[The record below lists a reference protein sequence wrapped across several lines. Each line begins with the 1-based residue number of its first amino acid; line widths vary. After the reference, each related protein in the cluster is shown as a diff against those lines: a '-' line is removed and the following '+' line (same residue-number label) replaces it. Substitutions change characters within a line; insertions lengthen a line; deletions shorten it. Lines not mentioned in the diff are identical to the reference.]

1 MKYIGAFRNESVI
14 FLGINSF
21 ELSNKSMQDIKDD
34 INSVNDNNNNI
45 LIANAYV
52 SELEFQYNRFELYPG
67 DEGYEESKAEID
79 RILKREEKFLED
91 LGFISFNEYIY
102 SGDFNTTYI
111 YPNKA
116 GLALKRRMEL
126 AMERNKRG

>member
-52 SELEFQYNRFELYPG
+52 S
-67 DEGYEESKAEID
+67 
-79 RILKREEKFLED
+79 
-91 LGFISFNEYIY
+91 
-102 SGDFNTTYI
+102 
-111 YPNKA
+111 
-116 GLALKRRMEL
+116 
-126 AMERNKRG
+126 

>member
-21 ELSNKSMQDIKDD
+21 ELSNKSTQDIKDD
-34 INSVNDNNNNI
+34 INSVNDNNNV

-67 DEGYEESKAEID
+67 DEGYEERKAEID

-126 AMERNKRG
+126 AMERSKRG